1 MLYRPHLGQL
11 TVLWDLLTKSEQWT
25 GTLWGDTNKMLNI
38 SYLHFLS
45 LGRTIQSS
53 LVEEQK
59 TKTVRV
65 TYTLKEC
72 PACLCVWHQRERTNP
87 SSVSLAV
94 PYNRLHAYTDVI
106 LNVQRART
114 SPLHSE
120 RHKDKKEAGLLL
132 NTCLNTSPKALLLKN
147 NNSQNWV
154 YINPKILLK

>member
-11 TVLWDLLTKSEQWT
+11 TLLWDLLTKSEQWT

-59 TKTVRV
+59 TKTVRL

-94 PYNRLHAYTDVI
+94 LYNMLHTYTDVI

-114 SPLHSE
+114 SLHSKC
-120 RHKDKKEAGLLL
+120 RKDKKEAGLLL
-132 NTCLNTSPKALLLKN
+132 NNFFNTSPKALLLKN
-147 NNSQNWV
+147 QQF
-154 YINPKILLK
+154 PKLSVH